1 MNKMDV
7 VSKKAINGQNGF
19 TLIEVMITVV
29 IVGILAS
36 IAYPSYTQFVAKG
49 GRGDALA
56 GVMHVANLQEQ
67 YYLDHRNFTA
77 DMTKLGLSADPW
89 VVENKYYKVDTS
101 LSGDDYTVTAT
112 AVGIQASRDT
122 ACATISLTSTG
133 TKSPTECW
141 K

>member
-1 MNKMDV
+1 MTINLKMKNV
-7 VSKKAINGQNGF
+7 GF

-36 IAYPSYTQFVAKG
+36 IAYPNYTQFVAKG
-49 GRGDALA
+49 ARADGLA

-67 YYLDHRNFTA
+67 YYLDHRSFAT
-77 DMTKLGLSADPW
+77 DMKKLGLNQDPW
-89 VVENKYYKVDTS
+89 VVENNYYEVDTT
-101 LSGDDYTVTAT
+101 LSGDNYTVTAT
-112 AVGIQASRDT
+112 AVGVQATRDA

-141 K
+141 

>member
-1 MNKMDV
+1 MTINLKMKNV
-7 VSKKAINGQNGF
+7 GF

-36 IAYPSYTQFVAKG
+36 IAYPNYTQFVAKG
-49 GRGDALA
+49 ARADGLA

-67 YYLDHRNFTA
+67 YYLDHRSFAT
-77 DMTKLGLSADPW
+77 DMKKLGLNQDPW
-89 VVENKYYKVDTS
+89 VVENNYYEVDTT

-112 AVGIQASRDT
+112 AVGVQATRDA

-141 K
+141 

>member
-1 MNKMDV
+1 MTINLKM
-7 VSKKAINGQNGF
+7 KNMGF

-36 IAYPSYTQFVAKG
+36 IAYPNYTQFVAKG
-49 GRGDALA
+49 ARADGLA

-67 YYLDHRNFTA
+67 YYLDHRSFAT
-77 DMTKLGLSADPW
+77 DMTKLGLKADPW
-89 VVENKYYKVDTS
+89 IVENTYYKVDTT

-112 AVGIQASRDT
+112 AVGVQATRDA
-122 ACATISLTSTG
+122 ACETISLTSTG

-141 K
+141 

>member
-1 MNKMDV
+1 M
-7 VSKKAINGQNGF
+7 SKKMKQLQFGF

-36 IAYPSYTQFVAKG
+36 IAYPNYTQFVAKG
-49 GRGDALA
+49 ARGDGLA

-67 YYLDHRNFTA
+67 YYLDHRSFAT
-77 DMTKLGLSADPW
+77 DMTKLGLNADPW
-89 VVENKYYKVDTS
+89 IVENTYYKVDAT

-112 AVGIQASRDT
+112 AVGVQATRDT

-133 TKSPTECW
+133 AKSPSECW

>member
-1 MNKMDV
+1 MKQLQ
-7 VSKKAINGQNGF
+7 SGF

-49 GRGDALA
+49 ARGDGLA

-67 YYLDHRNFTA
+67 YYLDHRSFTT
-77 DMTKLGLSADPW
+77 DMTKLGLTADPW
-89 VVENKYYKVDTS
+89 VVENAYYKVDTT
-101 LSGDDYTVTAT
+101 LSGGDYTVTAT
-112 AVGIQASRDT
+112 AVGVQASRDS
-122 ACATISLTSTG
+122 ACATISLTSAGSKT
-133 TKSPTECW
+133 PTECW

>member
-1 MNKMDV
+1 MKQLQ
-7 VSKKAINGQNGF
+7 SGF

-49 GRGDALA
+49 ARGDGLA
-56 GVMHVANLQEQ
+56 GVMRVANLQEQ
-67 YYLDHRNFTA
+67 FYLDHRSFTTN
-77 DMTKLGLSADPW
+77 MTMLGLTTDPW
-89 VVENKYYKVDTS
+89 VVENTFYKVDTT
-101 LSGDDYTVTAT
+101 LSGGDYTVTAT
-112 AVGIQASRDT
+112 AVGVQASRDS

-133 TKSPTECW
+133 SKTPTECW

>member
-1 MNKMDV
+1 
-7 VSKKAINGQNGF
+7 VSKKAMINQKGF

-49 GRGDALA
+49 ARGDGLA

-67 YYLDHRNFTA
+67 YYLDHRSFAT
-77 DMTKLGLSADPW
+77 DMTKLGLKADPW
-89 VVENKYYKVDTS
+89 IVENTYYKVDTT

-112 AVGIQASRDT
+112 AVGVQATRDT

-133 TKSPTECW
+133 AKSPTECW

>member
-1 MNKMDV
+1 MTINLKMKNV
-7 VSKKAINGQNGF
+7 GF

-36 IAYPSYTQFVAKG
+36 IAYPNYTQFVAKG
-49 GRGDALA
+49 ARADGLA

-67 YYLDHRNFTA
+67 YYLDHRSFAT
-77 DMTKLGLSADPW
+77 DMKKLGLNQDPW
-89 VVENKYYKVDTS
+89 VVENNYYEVDPT

-112 AVGIQASRDT
+112 AVGVQATRDA

-141 K
+141 

>member
-1 MNKMDV
+1 MIK
-7 VSKKAINGQNGF
+7 QQGF

-49 GRGDALA
+49 ARGDGLA

-67 YYLDHRNFTA
+67 YYLDHRSFTT

-89 VVENKYYKVDTS
+89 VVENTYYKVDTT
-101 LSGDDYTVTAT
+101 LSGDDFTVTAT
-112 AVGIQASRDT
+112 AVGVQATRDST
-122 ACATISLTSTG
+122 CAAISLTSTG

>member
-1 MNKMDV
+1 M
-7 VSKKAINGQNGF
+7 INQKGF

-29 IVGILAS
+29 IVGVLAA
-36 IAYPSYTQFVAKG
+36 IAYPNYTQFVTKG
-49 GRGDALA
+49 ARADGLA

-67 YYLDHRNFTA
+67 YYLDQRSFAT

-89 VVENKYYKVDTS
+89 IVENTYYEIDTT
-101 LSGDDYTVTAT
+101 LSGDGYTVTAT
-112 AVGIQASRDT
+112 AVGVQATRD
-122 ACATISLTSTG
+122 AVCATITLTSVG

>member
-1 MNKMDV
+1 MIK
-7 VSKKAINGQNGF
+7 QQGF

-49 GRGDALA
+49 ARGDGLA

-67 YYLDHRNFTA
+67 YYLDHRSFTT

-89 VVENKYYKVDTS
+89 IVENTYYKVDTT

-112 AVGIQASRDT
+112 
-122 ACATISLTSTG
+122 
-133 TKSPTECW
+133 
-141 K
+141 